1 MDARIDARKKEF
13 KKTLDDPRRKR
24 EDEQVQIRRVNREA
38 HLSKKRQQAAEG
50 FTGTPST
57 QGPPVDVRELPK
69 LTQWLLSAD
78 TSLQFQAAQQIRR
91 MLSVEN
97 YPPIREVVDAGVVP
111 RFVEFLMRDEEPAL
125 QFESAWALT
134 NIASG
139 SSEETASL
147 VEANAIPQFVRLLT
161 SPKPEVR
168 EQAVWALGNIAGD
181 SPEYR
186 NLVLSA
192 GALAPLLAELSS
204 QELHDSR
211 RASMIRYGT
220 WTLSNFCR
228 GKPEPAFAV
237 VAPALPVLR
246 QLIYASDTD
255 VLTDACWAISYLSDS
270 TDDRTNKCIDEV
282 IHAGVCPR
290 LVELLGHSSFLVQ
303 TPALRAVGNIVTGD
317 DMQTQQIIA
326 QGALPKLKALLQ
338 SPRKGIKKEACWA
351 ISNITAGNKD
361 QIEEVLNCGIIKDLV
376 QLLTHAEFEVKR
388 EAAWAISNASSG
400 GNMRQV
406 EALVNSGCMKP
417 LCDLL
422 DVNDVKLVN
431 VALEAIE
438 NILKTGKARQ
448 EQEGLPENPYVQKL
462 EEADGFAKLEKLQC
476 LPENSKVHMFVVK
489 IMQDYLDIE
498 AEDSIDFDA
507 KDKDEFMFS

>member
-13 KKTLDDPRRKR
+13 KKALDDPRRKR

-50 FTGTPST
+50 FAAST
-57 QGPPVDVRELPK
+57 QAPPVDVRELPR
-69 LTQWLLSAD
+69 LTQWLMSTD
-78 TSLQFQAAQQIRR
+78 PSLQFQAAQQIRR
-91 MLSVEN
+91 MLSVEH
-97 YPPIREVVDAGVVP
+97 YPPIQEVVNAGVVP
-111 RFVEFLMRDEEPAL
+111 RFVEFLGRDAEPGL

-147 VEANAIPQFVRLLT
+147 VKANAIPQFVRLLS
-161 SPKPEVR
+161 SPKADVR

-186 NLVLSA
+186 NMVLEA
-192 GALAPLLAELSS
+192 GALAPLLAELSA
-204 QELHDSR
+204 QELHDTR

-228 GKPEPAFAV
+228 GKPEPPFAM

-246 QLIYASDTD
+246 QLIYANDTD
-255 VLTDACWAISYLSDS
+255 VLTDACWAISYLCDS
-270 TDDRTNKCIDEV
+270 TEDRSNKCIDEV
-282 IHAGVCPR
+282 LNAGVAAR

-317 DMQTQQIIA
+317 DSQTQQIIYY
-326 QGALPKLKALLQ
+326 GALPKLKALLQ

-351 ISNITAGNKD
+351 ISNITAGNKE

-376 QLLTHAEFEVKR
+376 NVLQTAEFEVKR

-400 GNMRQV
+400 GNPRQV
-406 EALVNSGCMKP
+406 EALVSAGCMKP

-422 DVNDVKLVN
+422 DVNDVKLVS

-438 NILKTGKARQ
+438 NILKTGKQRQ
-448 EQEGLPENPYVQKL
+448 QQEGLPDNPYVQKL
-462 EEADGFAKLEKLQC
+462 EEADGFTKLEKLQC
-476 LPENSKVHMFVVK
+476 LPENSKVHMYVMK
-489 IMQDYLDIE
+489 IMQEYLDIE
-498 AEDSIDFDA
+498 ADDSADFDP
-507 KDKDEFMFS
+507 KDKDEYMFS